1 MWRIDKF
8 VRCAQTA
15 RWCITALGVSALLLS
30 AGQAGPAS
38 DGEYPVVLDGLR
50 LFTIKAPRAPYNTQ
64 QRAKN
69 ISDDHLLA
77 VAEDEQVRTAD
88 MRIVPLQTDS
98 LLLAGHMF
106 VLAVTDEDGQRMRR
120 LPNCVRPAR
129 PPSSH
134 LGSGVSWEKT
144 R

>member
-15 RWCITALGVSALLLS
+15 RWCITAS
-30 AGQAGPAS
+30 AGQAGPAL
-38 DGEYPVVLDGLR
+38 DGEYPVVLDGRR

-69 ISDDHLLA
+69 ISDDLLA
-77 VAEDEQVRTAD
+77 VAEDEQVSAAD

-98 LLLAGHMF
+98 SSWPAICLSLRSPMRMGNAC
-106 VLAVTDEDGQRMRR
+106 VASQIASGQHGRHRR
-120 LPNCVRPAR
+120 IQ
-129 PPSSH
+129 
-134 LGSGVSWEKT
+134 GSGVSWEKT